1 MYYLPTF
8 SIQLPY
14 SVYTYTS
21 YLILGDLTCLH
32 MCVTISILKYFR
44 LECHEE
50 ESSYIAIA
58 TESKLPD
65 ANGNLSIVAIA
76 SLPGYTRLAML
87 CPFVSP
93 LKWLDTL
100 QLHRACIFHQ
110 LYNICSTANEH
121 RL

>member
-1 MYYLPTF
+1 
-8 SIQLPY
+8 
-14 SVYTYTS
+14 
-21 YLILGDLTCLH
+21 

-65 ANGNLSIVAIA
+65 ANGNVTIT

-93 LKWLDTL
+93 PKQLDTL

-110 LYNICSTANEH
+110 LYTYVALQPSTYCNVENDKH
-121 RL
+121 PILKNVWPRVLIVTIVK